1 MARVWRLGQTKE
13 VSMYRLLCTGT
24 LEESIFQRQIFKGA
38 LYDLIDDS
46 SDPCLP
52 PGGVGSTPRRGTDG
66 DGGSGDGGEGLVH
79 ARPSAHPGPKVYLS
93 KGIFFVLLGAIS
105 LSVLF

>member
-1 MARVWRLGQTKE
+1 GANRIVLFDSDWNPATDEQAMARVWRLGQTKE

-46 SDPCLP
+46 NDPCLP
-52 PGGVGSTPRRGTDG
+52 PQGGVGSTPRRGTDG
-66 DGGSGDGGEGLVH
+66 YGGGGD
-79 ARPSAHPGPKVYLS
+79 R
-93 KGIFFVLLGAIS
+93 
-105 LSVLF
+105 